1 MPTYLQK
8 TCWKDFTFGADAQR
22 RENPTWAFLHSPQSH
37 SSRWPWHVL
46 LHVFFVCFVKF
57 VSTWLIFRTEFH
69 WMITSL
75 YWKLLYINFLPL
87 EHSNVFFPLYEGFWA
102 KFCKTSQVW
111 TTWTEKANSQMR
123 YDLLKKTRI
132 IKWFFWKTNHHSL
145 QTILCVNRNFHYIR
159 SSDMTAADLGHCY
172 RSETE
177 HQWCVITQTCN

>member
-1 MPTYLQK
+1 MTPCQPISKKLVEK
-8 TCWKDFTFGADAQR
+8 TSLLGQMLRGEKTPPEPFSTL
-22 RENPTWAFLHSPQSH
+22 PSH
-37 SSRWPWHVL
+37 TPHDDPDMFYCM
-46 LHVFFVCFVKF
+46 FFVCFVKF

-132 IKWFFWKTNHHSL
+132 IKWFFWKQIITVSKLSFVSIGIFTISGPLIWQLLIWDTVTEVKQNTNGVL
-145 QTILCVNRNFHYIR
+145 
-159 SSDMTAADLGHCY
+159 
-172 RSETE
+172 
-177 HQWCVITQTCN
+177 